1 MSATRRLILD
11 LPEPLFAAL
20 SEAAAERGRSLPEEL
35 RHRLRK
41 SLPPDPCA
49 VTRSGRT
56 EERLLAPVRARVAA
70 DIGQATGWDDLQS
83 RMRAKGYIFRE
94 RGGGLALHR
103 LSDGERLC
111 KGSEIG
117 AAYADLMRRFRAPFP
132 GHSHRHLV
140 SRILGGD
147 PAATPVM
154 HPVPPVW
161 DDDDP
166 VLIEP
171 D

>member
-1 MSATRRLILD
+1 MSASRRIILD

-20 SEAAAERGRSLPEEL
+20 SEIAAQNGRSLHEEL
-35 RHRLRK
+35 RLRLRK
-41 SLPPDPCA
+41 GLPPEGGA
-49 VTRSGRT
+49 RSSGRT
-56 EERLLAPVRARVAA
+56 DEQPLAPIRARIAG
-70 DIGQATGWDDLQS
+70 DIRQATGWDDLQS
-83 RMRAKGYIFRE
+83 RLRAKGFIFRE

-117 AAYADLMRRFRAPFP
+117 AAYADLIRRFRAPFP
-132 GHSHRHLV
+132 GHSHQYMLARV
-140 SRILGGD
+140 LGGD
-147 PAATPVM
+147 PVAPR
-154 HPVPPVW
+154 HRPPPPDW

-171 D
+171 C

>member
-1 MSATRRLILD
+1 MSQSRRLIFD

-20 SEAAAERGRSLPEEL
+20 AEAAAANGSSLHEEL
-35 RHRLRK
+35 RQRLRK

-49 VTRSGRT
+49 VKRSGRT

-70 DIGQATGWDDLQS
+70 DIGQATGWDNLQA
-83 RMRAKGYIFRE
+83 RLRKHGYVLRE

-111 KGSEIG
+111 KASEIG
-117 AAYADLMRRFRAPFP
+117 ASYATLMRRFRAPFP
-132 GHSHRHLV
+132 GHAHRHLV
-140 SRILGGD
+140 PRILGGD
-147 PAATPVM
+147 PVAMARK
-154 HPVPPVW
+154 PPPPDPW

-166 VLIEP
+166 ILIEP
-171 D
+171 C

>member
-1 MSATRRLILD
+1 MSANRRLILD

-20 SEAAAERGRSLPEEL
+20 AEAAAAQGRSLPSEL
-35 RHRLRK
+35 RLRLQR
-41 SLPPDPCA
+41 SLPKSSGA
-49 VTRSGRT
+49 KTSGRT
-56 EERLLAPVRARVAA
+56 EERLLAPIRARVALDFA
-70 DIGQATGWDDLQS
+70 QATGWGDLQA
-83 RMRAKGYIFRE
+83 RLAAKGFVLRE

-103 LSDGERLC
+103 LSDNLRLC

-117 AAYADLMRRFRAPFP
+117 AAYADLMRRFNAPFP

-140 SRILGGD
+140 DRILGGGPFPQP
-147 PAATPVM
+147 PA
-154 HPVPPVW
+154 PPRW

-171 D
+171 G

>member
-1 MSATRRLILD
+1 MSMSRRLILD

-20 SEAAAERGRSLPEEL
+20 SEAAAAKGRSLPTEL
-35 RHRLRK
+35 RLRLER
-41 SLPPDPCA
+41 SFPPDPGGA
-49 VTRSGRT
+49 KTSGRT
-56 EERLLAPVRARVAA
+56 EERLLAPLRARVALDFA
-70 DIGQATGWDDLQS
+70 EATGWEDLQS
-83 RMRAKGYIFRE
+83 RLKAKDCVLRE

-117 AAYADLMRRFRAPFP
+117 AAYADLMRRYRAPFP
-132 GHSHRHLV
+132 GHSHRHLMA
-140 SRILGGD
+140 RILGGD
-147 PAATPVM
+147 RVAPAVQ
-154 HPVPPVW
+154 PPPPPRW

-166 VLIEP
+166 VLVEP